1 METIRVYIEEFINW
15 CGVEQSYLYVGSHVL
30 LVTAVLL
37 LSWLVYMLC
46 VKLVMPMITK
56 LTAKTRVTWDDIVF
70 NQHSQRAFF
79 RLIPAMMSWQL
90 LPIVFYRHSDIQELV
105 RRLTLLV
112 VVVVATRFAL
122 SLVNSLRRFENSQHP
137 TLHQYFNT
145 FCGVLKVIVIFIA
158 VIIVIA
164 VAIDRSPLTL
174 IAGLGATSAI
184 LMLVFKDVIT
194 GLVAGVRLTSNNML
208 HKGDWITV
216 PKSGVD
222 GIVED
227 ITLTTVKVRNF
238 DKTILTITP
247 QTLVE
252 QSFQNWRGMKQ
263 SDGRRVK
270 RIVYFDF
277 RSITTVTPELRKQ
290 IMAKKYFKAD
300 EIKVGEVNMSLY
312 RRYVEKFLKNSP
324 EVNTDMLY
332 VVRQREATNTGLPL
346 EFYFFLREKEWK
358 PYEQQMAEILE
369 RIYALAPDFGLRI
382 FQLNYDVRN
391 AID

>member
-46 VKLVMPMITK
+46 VKLVIPMITK
-56 LTAKTRVTWDDIVF
+56 LTTKTRITWDDIIF

-79 RLIPAMMSWQL
+79 RLIPAIMSWQL
-90 LPIVFYRHSDIQELV
+90 LPVVFYRHADIQELV

-145 FCGVLKVIVIFIA
+145 FCGVLKVIVIFIT

-194 GLVAGVRLTSNNML
+194 GLVAGIRLTSNNML

-216 PKSGVD
+216 PKAGVD
-222 GIVED
+222 GVVED

-290 IMAKKYFKAD
+290 IVAKKYFKAD

-324 EVNTDMLY
+324 EVNTDMIY